1 VVDIEDGLS
10 NTFMLVED
18 ADRPT
23 FHPQNLTGYPSAFGQ
38 AQWGD
43 PTNAI
48 VIEELCRGTSAINC
62 HNSNEI
68 FSFHPGGANFLI
80 GDGSVRFV
88 SQDISPQSFIALFTR
103 MGGEV
108 VGTDG

>member
-1 VVDIEDGLS
+1 MVDIEDGLS

-68 FSFHPGGANFLI
+68 FSFHPGGANVVFMDGHVQFLRDSTPTTVI
-80 GDGSVRFV
+80 RALV
-88 SQDISPQSFIALFTR
+88 SRD
-103 MGGEV
+103 GGEV
-108 VGTDG
+108 VTLD